1 MNLENL
7 RCFNPLTGKR
17 DGDYCTWEGEG
28 KCLKCQLAD
37 HIEELKLFPTE
48 LQSQLNQAQTIIAD
62 QNIRIKELEAV
73 IADVRKL
80 PDEWEEQDA
89 QAQWPADVPNGS
101 QCADDLRAAI
111 KRGENSGN

>member
-1 MNLENL
+1 MSKVRTKSGWLGEEVGTWVSYDDYKQLEAHADAL
-7 RCFNPLTGKR
+7 S
-17 DGDYCTWEGEG
+17 GE
-28 KCLKCQLAD
+28 LELAKGV
-37 HIEELKLFPTE
+37 IE
-48 LQSQLNQAQTIIAD
+48 
-62 QNIRIKELEAV
+62 ELEAV

-111 KRGENSGN
+111 KRGE